1 MPRSEVHVSYRIL
14 MQHFGPSGFTAAQ
27 AIAAG
32 VSPRQLRS
40 AVAAGVVTRRRHGH
54 YTVERIDDADQSQSL
69 PHEDELIRTLTCHV
83 AALQELGH
91 TPVIAGQTAAEL
103 WGIPVLGVSAAATPT
118 ILVQPVSHVRRGRRG
133 GILLRE
139 GSIPADQ
146 VLSFKGLRVT
156 SPLRT
161 GVDLARL
168 TTRTKRSAL
177 TALIGAARAHLDH
190 AHGLDADAH
199 LITRSA
205 SQASTRVEIVESLL
219 GICLTTPRRGQ
230 ALLKTV
236 LPWVD
241 PRIETPLESLSWFE
255 MNSGILPM
263 MTPQVEIAGASG
275 RLFRVDFACDHVI
288 GEADGALKYASS
300 EVLWAEK
307 QRQSDLEAAG
317 FTIVRWTWAEIV
329 NKPSA
334 VAYRLLQALARGP
347 ARIPA

>member
-1 MPRSEVHVSYRIL
+1 MPRSEVHLTSRTLVRS
-14 MQHFGPSGFTAAQ
+14 FGLGSFTAAQ
-27 AIAAG
+27 AIQAG

-40 AVAAGVVTRRRHGH
+40 AVAAGSISRRRHGH
-54 YTVERIDDADQSQSL
+54 YTVERTDDEDQPQVVE
-69 PHEDELIRTLTCHV
+69 HHDELLRTLSCHV

-91 TPVIAGQTAAEL
+91 TPVVAGQTAADL
-103 WGIPVLGVSAAATPT
+103 WGIPVLGVATASTPT
-118 ILVQPVSHVRRGRRG
+118 ILVEPVSHLRRGRRG

-139 GSIPADQ
+139 GSIPSDQ
-146 VLSFKGLRVT
+146 VLPLKGLLVT

-168 TTRTKRSAL
+168 TTRTGRSAL

-190 AHGLDADAH
+190 AHGLEADAH

-205 SQASTRVEIVESLL
+205 SQTSTREEIVELLL
-219 GICLTTPRRGQ
+219 GILGTSPKRGQ
-230 ALLKTV
+230 KLAKTV

-255 MNSGILPM
+255 MNCGTLPM
-263 MTPQVEIAGASG
+263 MTPQVEVAGASG
-275 RLFRVDFACDHVI
+275 RIYRVDFVCGHVI
-288 GEADGALKYASS
+288 GEADGAMKYQSP
-300 EVLWAEK
+300 EILWAEK

-329 NKPSA
+329 NQPSV
-334 VAYRLLQALARGP
+334 VAHRLMQALARSPVQMP
-347 ARIPA
+347 A